1 MAKATKNYRWQNG
14 IRVSTAGVTFAGY
27 LTIALF
33 GGGFGVWAATAP
45 LEEAAIAPGIIAA
58 AGQNIMI
65 QHLEG
70 GIIREVRFKEGD
82 QVKRNDALVVMDST
96 AARVQLNRLIWQF
109 AALDS
114 KAARLK
120 AERDGLAS
128 VSRPDELDRYGRDID
143 LDGIFE
149 QQSKEFDA
157 KLARYTA
164 EKNILGQRVA
174 SLREAVIGL
183 RAQKAATDKQIDIVQ
198 DEAERKKSLLDKG
211 LTNRS
216 EYSELLRAAASLVGQ
231 AGQLEAQIASS
242 ATQLAEANQQ
252 IERLT
257 TTRVEEAVGELNT
270 VSANITDV
278 EEQISAAQSV
288 LERTVV
294 RAPADGIIVRSV
306 YNTPNSV
313 VRPGEVIMEILPTT
327 RELIVEARVRP
338 EDIDKIRVGQDA
350 RMHFRALNPRTTPQV
365 AGKVFYMSADRL
377 VDQKN
382 GQPYYTIRLK
392 IAEELPPAIKPDQI
406 YPGMPVDSFIAV
418 GPRTFASYLVQ
429 PIVDSFGKAFREQ

>member
-1 MAKATKNYRWQNG
+1 MAKATKDYRWQKG
-14 IRVSTAGVTFAGY
+14 IRVGTTGVAFAGY
-27 LTIALF
+27 LTIAVF

-45 LEEAAIAPGIIAA
+45 LEQAAIAPGVIAA

-70 GIIREVRFKEGD
+70 GIIQEVKFKEGD
-82 QVKRNDALVVMDST
+82 QVKRDDPLVIMDST
-96 AARVQLNRLIWQF
+96 ASRVQLNRLIFQF
-109 AALDS
+109 AALAS

-120 AERDGLAS
+120 AERDGLAA
-128 VSRPDELDRYGRDID
+128 VSRPDELDRYGNVID
-143 LDGIFE
+143 VDDIFE
-149 QQSKEFDA
+149 QQRKEFQA

-164 EKNILGQRVA
+164 ERGILGQRVA
-174 SLREAVIGL
+174 SLREAVVGL
-183 RAQKAATDKQIDIVQ
+183 RAQKTATDKQIEIVQ
-198 DEAERKKSLLDKG
+198 GEAERKKSLLDKG

-257 TTRVEEAVGELNT
+257 TTRVEEAVSELNT
-270 VSANITDV
+270 VSATITDV

-288 LERTVV
+288 VERSVV
-294 RAPADGIIVRSV
+294 RAPADGIIVRSL
-306 YNTPNSV
+306 YNTRNSV

-327 RELIVEARVRP
+327 RALIVEARVRP
-338 EDIDKIRVGQDA
+338 EDIDKISVGQNA
-350 RMHFRALNPRTTPQV
+350 RMHFRALNPRTTPEV

-377 VDQKN
+377 IDQKN

-392 IAEELPPAIKPDQI
+392 IAENLPPAIKPEQI

-418 GPRTFASYLVQ
+418 GPRTFAEYLVQ
-429 PIVDSFGKAFREQ
+429 PIIDSFGKAFREQ

>member
-1 MAKATKNYRWQNG
+1 
-14 IRVSTAGVTFAGY
+14 
-27 LTIALF
+27 
-33 GGGFGVWAATAP
+33 
-45 LEEAAIAPGIIAA
+45 
-58 AGQNIMI
+58 MI
-65 QHLEG
+65 PPNFVGHADHLQHLAN
-70 GIIREVRFKEGD
+70 RVYAHDVR
-82 QVKRNDALVVMDST
+82 
-96 AARVQLNRLIWQF
+96 
-109 AALDS
+109 
-114 KAARLK
+114 
-120 AERDGLAS
+120 
-128 VSRPDELDRYGRDID
+128 P
-143 LDGIFE
+143 
-149 QQSKEFDA
+149 
-157 KLARYTA
+157 
-164 EKNILGQRVA
+164 
-174 SLREAVIGL
+174 
-183 RAQKAATDKQIDIVQ
+183 
-198 DEAERKKSLLDKG
+198 
-211 LTNRS
+211 
-216 EYSELLRAAASLVGQ
+216 GQ
-231 AGQLEAQIASS
+231 AGGSDRRRSGPVAVGRRDGA
-242 ATQLAEANQQ
+242 AERARE
-252 IERLT
+252 ERLA
-257 TTRVEEAVGELNT
+257 RRADHQRKAELGELNT